1 MTLNGI
7 AGAALSNA
15 LADVGTAARR
25 VSQAAT
31 PVVESETRL
40 ELTTELVRLLRAQ
53 RHFEV
58 AVEIARTADETT
70 QTALDL
76 LR

>member
-7 AGAALSNA
+7 ATDALSTA
-15 LADVGTAARR
+15 LAEVGTAARR
-25 VSQAAT
+25 VSQATT
-31 PVVESETRL
+31 PAVDPEPRL

-53 RHFEV
+53 RHLVV

-70 QTALDL
+70 QTTLDL

>member
-7 AGAALSNA
+7 ATAALSSA

-31 PVVESETRL
+31 PTVELETRL
-40 ELTTELVRLLRAQ
+40 ELSTELVRLLRAQ

-70 QTALDL
+70 RTTLDL

>member
-7 AGAALSNA
+7 ASEALSSA
-15 LADVGTAARR
+15 LAEVGTAARR

-31 PVVESETRL
+31 PDVEPETRL
-40 ELTTELVRLLRAQ
+40 ELTTEIVRLLRAQ
-53 RHFEV
+53 RHFEA

-70 QTALDL
+70 QEALDL